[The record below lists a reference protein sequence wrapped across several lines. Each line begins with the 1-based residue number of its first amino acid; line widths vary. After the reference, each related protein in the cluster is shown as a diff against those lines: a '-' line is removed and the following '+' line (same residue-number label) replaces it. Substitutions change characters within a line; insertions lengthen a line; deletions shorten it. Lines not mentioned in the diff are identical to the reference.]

1 MSGFFITATDTEVG
15 KTIVAG
21 ALAGVFRELGYN
33 IGVYKPLQSGHAAS
47 NPEGDAA
54 RLKILS
60 GVLTREEEI
69 CPYSIEEPLA
79 PRLAMKRAGR
89 TVMLKEI
96 TDHYNEL
103 LKEFNSLFVEGAGGL
118 AVPFTEDALVI
129 DFAKKLKLPL
139 IIVAR
144 PTLGTV
150 NHTVLTISYAKA
162 HGLTVAGVILSGCKE
177 YEKER
182 AQENRIMIEELS
194 GVPVLGLLP
203 FLEGE
208 FTREELLESAKEHIM
223 ISKLEELIQNESNV
237 ARASSI

>member
-15 KTIVAG
+15 KTVVTG
-21 ALAGVFRELGYN
+21 ALAGIFRERGHN
-33 IGVYKPLQSGHAAS
+33 VGVYKPLQSGHVAS

-54 RLKILS
+54 RLKALS
-60 GVLTREEEI
+60 GVPTEEDEI

-89 TVMLKEI
+89 TVTLKEI
-96 TDHYNEL
+96 TAHYNEL

-118 AVPFTEDALVI
+118 AVPYTEDALVI
-129 DFAKKLKLPL
+129 DFAKELQLPL
-139 IIVAR
+139 IVVAR

-150 NHTVLTISYAKA
+150 NHTILTISYAKA
-162 HGLTVAGVILSGCKE
+162 HGLKVAGVILSGCKG

-182 AQENRIMIEELS
+182 VQENKIMIEELS

-208 FTREELLESAKEHIM
+208 FTKEELLGAAKEHIM

-237 ARASSI
+237 AHASSI

>member
-15 KTIVAG
+15 KTVVTG
-21 ALAGVFRELGYN
+21 ALAGIFRERRHN
-33 IGVYKPLQSGHAAS
+33 VGVYKPLQSGHVAS

-54 RLKILS
+54 RLKAFS
-60 GVLTREEEI
+60 GVPTKEDEI
-69 CPYSIEEPLA
+69 CPYSITEPLA

-89 TVMLKEI
+89 TVTLKEI
-96 TDHYNEL
+96 TDHYKEL

-118 AVPFTEDALVI
+118 AVPYTEDALVI
-129 DFAKKLKLPL
+129 DFAKELKLPL
-139 IIVAR
+139 IVVAR

-177 YEKER
+177 CEKER
-182 AQENRIMIEELS
+182 VQENKEMIEELS

-223 ISKLEELIQNESNV
+223 ISKLEESIQNESKV
-237 ARASSI
+237 AHTPSL

>member
-1 MSGFFITATDTEVG
+1 MSGFFIAATDTEVG
-15 KTIVAG
+15 KTVVTG
-21 ALAGVFRELGYN
+21 ALAGIFRERGHN
-33 IGVYKPLQSGHAAS
+33 VGVYKPLQSGHVAS

-54 RLKILS
+54 RLKALS
-60 GVLTREEEI
+60 GVPTKEDEI

-96 TDHYNEL
+96 TAHYNEL
-103 LKEFNSLFVEGAGGL
+103 LKEFNSLLVEGAGGL
-118 AVPFTEDALVI
+118 AVPYTEDALVI
-129 DFAKKLKLPL
+129 DFAKELELPL
-139 IIVAR
+139 IVVAR

-177 YEKER
+177 CEKER
-182 AQENRIMIEELS
+182 VQENKEMIEELS

-208 FTREELLESAKEHIM
+208 FTRGELLESVKEHIM

-237 ARASSI
+237 AHASSI

>member
-15 KTIVAG
+15 KTVVTG
-21 ALAGVFRELGYN
+21 ALAAIFRERGHN
-33 IGVYKPLQSGHAAS
+33 VGVYKPLQSGHVSS
-47 NPEGDAA
+47 NPDGDAA
-54 RLKILS
+54 RLKALS
-60 GVLTREEEI
+60 GVRTKEDKI

-96 TDHYNEL
+96 TAHYNEL
-103 LKEFNSLFVEGAGGL
+103 LKEFNSLLVEGAGGL
-118 AVPFTEDALVI
+118 AVPYTEDALVI
-129 DFAKKLKLPL
+129 DFAKELELPL

-162 HGLTVAGVILSGCKE
+162 HGLTVVGVILSGCKE
-177 YEKER
+177 CEKER
-182 AQENRIMIEELS
+182 VQENKEMIEELS

-223 ISKLEELIQNESNV
+223 ISKLEESIQNESNV
-237 ARASSI
+237 AHTPSL

>member
-1 MSGFFITATDTEVG
+1 M
-15 KTIVAG
+15 
-21 ALAGVFRELGYN
+21 
-33 IGVYKPLQSGHAAS
+33 QSGHAAS

-129 DFAKKLKLPL
+129 DFAKKLQLPL

-177 YEKER
+177 CEKER
-182 AQENRIMIEELS
+182 AQENKIMIEELS

>member
-15 KTIVAG
+15 KTVVAG

-33 IGVYKPLQSGHAAS
+33 LGVYKPLQSGHIAS

-54 RLKILS
+54 RLKLVS
-60 GVLTREEEI
+60 GVPTKEDEI

-89 TVMLKEI
+89 EVKLIDIMA
-96 TDHYNEL
+96 HYKKL
-103 LKEFNSLFVEGAGGL
+103 LKEFDSLIVEGAGGL
-118 AVPFTEDALVI
+118 AVPYTEDALVI
-129 DFAKKLKLPL
+129 DFAKALQLPL

-150 NHTVLTISYAKA
+150 NHTVLTIAYAKA
-162 HGLTVAGVILSGCKE
+162 HGLTVSGVILSGCKE
-177 YEKER
+177 CEMER
-182 AQENRIMIEELS
+182 VQENKEMIEELS

-203 FLEGE
+203 FFEGE
-208 FTREELLESAKEHIM
+208 FTKEEVLESAKEYIM
-223 ISKLEELIQNESNV
+223 ISKLGELIGNESTV
-237 ARASSI
+237 AHTSSI

>member
-15 KTIVAG
+15 KTVVAG

-33 IGVYKPLQSGHAAS
+33 VGVYKPLQSGHVAS

-54 RLKILS
+54 RLKALS
-60 GVLTREEEI
+60 GVSTREEEI

-89 TVMLKEI
+89 TVTLKEI
-96 TDHYNEL
+96 TEHYNEL
-103 LKEFNSLFVEGAGGL
+103 LKEFNNLFVEGAGGL
-118 AVPFTEDALVI
+118 AVPYTKDALVI
-129 DFAKKLKLPL
+129 DFAKELQLPL
-139 IIVAR
+139 IVVAR

-162 HGLTVAGVILSGCKE
+162 HGLKVAGVILSGCIE
-177 YEKER
+177 SEMER
-182 AQENRIMIEELS
+182 VQENKEMIEELS

-203 FLEGE
+203 FFTGE
-208 FTREELLESAKEHIM
+208 FTREEVLESAKEHIM
-223 ISKLEELIQNESNV
+223 ISKLEEFIQNESNV
-237 ARASSI
+237 AHTPSL

>member
-33 IGVYKPLQSGHAAS
+33 IGVYKPLQSGHVAS

-54 RLKILS
+54 RLKALA
-60 GVLTREEEI
+60 GVPTKEDEI

-89 TVMLKEI
+89 VVHVKDI
-96 TDHYNEL
+96 IHHYNER
-103 LKEFNSLFVEGAGGL
+103 LKEFNSLLVEGAGGL
-118 AVPFTEDALVI
+118 AVPYTEDALVI
-129 DFAKKLKLPL
+129 DFAKELQLPL
-139 IIVAR
+139 IVVAR

-150 NHTVLTISYAKA
+150 NHTVLTIAYAKA

-177 YEKER
+177 CEMER
-182 AQENRIMIEELS
+182 VQENKEMIEELS

-203 FLEGE
+203 FFEGE
-208 FTREELLESAKEHIM
+208 FTKEEVLESAKEYIM
-223 ISKLEELIQNESNV
+223 ISKLEELIRNESNV
-237 ARASSI
+237 AHTSSI

>member
-15 KTIVAG
+15 KTVVTG
-21 ALAGVFRELGYN
+21 ALAGIFRERGYN
-33 IGVYKPLQSGHAAS
+33 VGVYKPLQSGHVAS

-54 RLKILS
+54 RLKALS
-60 GVLTREEEI
+60 GVPTEEDEI

-89 TVMLKEI
+89 TVTLKEI

-103 LKEFNSLFVEGAGGL
+103 LKKFNSLFVEGAGGL
-118 AVPFTEDALVI
+118 AVPYTEDALVI
-129 DFAKKLKLPL
+129 DFAKELQLPL
-139 IIVAR
+139 IVVAR

-150 NHTVLTISYAKA
+150 NHTILTISYAKA
-162 HGLTVAGVILSGCKE
+162 HGLKVAGVILSGCKG

-182 AQENRIMIEELS
+182 VQENKIMIEELS

-208 FTREELLESAKEHIM
+208 FTKEELLGAAKEHIM

-237 ARASSI
+237 VHASSI